1 MNNIVNLSQLVDIS
15 RYSKEFSHLADEYIF
30 SHFSSSSDLPPF
42 SSGPVKID
50 GLSWMLCYEGNIKLN
65 VNLESF
71 SVHKNML
78 LLTNPESIIEIKD
91 VGSGAVDFYTLFIS
105 REFMRDINLDVN
117 ILSTIPRP
125 KDGHRIP
132 CFEISP
138 EDAVLFRHYFELLH
152 HNTTRNRDDIYV
164 RSIARCIIAALCY
177 QLIQSA
183 RDKADAENTE
193 EVSTGTRSK
202 RNTYVDDFI
211 SLLHVHHRSQR
222 SVSFYA
228 SKLFISPK
236 YLSLVI
242 KKATGKSA
250 AELIDEFV
258 ILEAKNLLRFSG
270 KNIQQVAYELNF
282 PNQSSFGKYFKHL
295 TGMSPSE
302 YQRK

>member
-15 RYSKEFSHLADEYIF
+15 RYSTEFSRLADDYIF
-30 SHFSSSSDLPPF
+30 SHFNSASGFPTFSSSPI
-42 SSGPVKID
+42 KIN
-50 GLSWMLCYEGNIKLN
+50 GFSWMLCYEGNININ
-65 VNLESF
+65 VNLENI

-78 LLTNPESIIEIKD
+78 LLTSPESIIEVKD
-91 VGSGAVDFYTLFIS
+91 ITSGPVDFYTLFIS

-125 KDGHRIP
+125 RDGRRIP
-132 CFEISP
+132 CIEIS
-138 EDAVLFRHYFELLH
+138 EGDAALFRHYFELLH

-164 RSIARCIIAALCY
+164 RSITRCIISALCY

-183 RDKADAENTE
+183 RDRADAHISGE
-193 EVSTGTRSK
+193 ESAPTRSR

-211 SLLHVHHRSQR
+211 SLLHLHHRSQR
-222 SVSFYA
+222 AVSFYA

-236 YLSLVI
+236 YLSLLI

-250 AELIDEFV
+250 AQMIDEFV

-270 KNIQQVAYELNF
+270 KNIQQIAYELNF

-302 YQRK
+302 YQRT

>member
-15 RYSKEFSHLADEYIF
+15 QYSKEFSHLADDYIF
-30 SHFSSSSDLPPF
+30 SHFHSSADLPPI
-42 SSGPVKID
+42 SSGPIKID
-50 GLSWMLCYEGNIKLN
+50 GLSWMLCYEGNITLN
-65 VNLESF
+65 VNLEHF

-78 LLTNPESIIEIKD
+78 LLTNPESIIEIKE
-91 VGSGAVDFYTLFIS
+91 VGAGPVDFYTLFIS

-132 CFEISP
+132 CIEISP
-138 EDAVLFRHYFELLH
+138 DDATLFRHYFELLH
-152 HNTTRNRDDIYV
+152 HNTTQNRDDLYV

-183 RDKADAENTE
+183 RDKADAEQSSETQA
-193 EVSTGTRSK
+193 TPRPR

-211 SLLHVHHRSQR
+211 SLLHLHHRSQR
-222 SVSFYA
+222 SVAFYA

-250 AELIDEFV
+250 AEMIDEFV

-270 KNIQQVAYELNF
+270 KNIQQIAYELNF

-295 TGMSPSE
+295 TGMSPTE
-302 YQRK
+302 YQRT